1 MEHCLGSK
9 FGPKL
14 CARNLGQT
22 GIRPVC
28 SRNASATETSAQVY
42 NNDENNADFR
52 TLISM
57 KIIIGVF
64 LIYGSDI
71 CWQDLLW
78 LDKSVWETIFKR
90 RQRRDDASSVWCIKI
105 VVFKRLL

>member
-1 MEHCLGSK
+1 MFRPSGPDHVLQRVSLWMEHCLGSK

-71 CWQDLLW
+71 Y
-78 LDKSVWETIFKR
+78 
-90 RQRRDDASSVWCIKI
+90 
-105 VVFKRLL
+105 